1 MSPGEVTDAED
12 TWGGVRSTGD
22 AGEEQGGDA
31 TEASAQLASVSHLLV
46 SQKRF
51 FKKKFKY
58 TMLTINTTCDC

>member
-12 TWGGVRSTGD
+12 TRGGVRSTGD

-46 SQKRF
+46 SVF
-51 FKKKFKY
+51 IYNIEIHNVNHKY
-58 TMLTINTTCDC
+58 DM